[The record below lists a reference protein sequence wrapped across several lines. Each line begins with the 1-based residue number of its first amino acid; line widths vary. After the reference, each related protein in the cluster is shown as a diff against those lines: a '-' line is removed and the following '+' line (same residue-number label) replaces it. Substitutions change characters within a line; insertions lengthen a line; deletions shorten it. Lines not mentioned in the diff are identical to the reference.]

1 MKHAIRHV
9 HFVVSMSTQS
19 KSGLRGAV
27 PTDAAPCHGGL
38 TA

>member
-9 HFVVSMSTQS
+9 HFVAFANPQP
-19 KSGLRGAV
+19 KPGLCGAV
-27 PTDAAPCHGGL
+27 PAHAVKYAGGL